1 MLRNLAGLLVV
12 SIAAGD
18 ALMVTRAMKATT
30 IVEVF
35 VTEETLRVE
44 LEIGVADLKAFG
56 NLLPDE
62 LREKLRLAPRPLEKR
77 LSRFFAQDWIVRAGG
92 RPLAARIR
100 EMGGR
105 ARVRRDPIT
114 GAPFGP
120 EGEPVVFVVLEYD
133 LPGRPKTVS
142 FRPPGASASIGF
154 VAYHDGVAVND
165 FRYLSGEETLELDWD
180 DPWYSRFKNR
190 NLRRRFDAPM
200 QAFLYVEPYEVRQEI
215 VFRPKDLQHWVDLG
229 LAGRK
234 TIPVADQE
242 EIKKRAAAFLAGR
255 NPVTVDGKPVEM
267 RLDRIHFIR
276 RSLRKTGVID
286 PPEELAVDSAILGA
300 IFICSTSGLPKEAT
314 MTWELFN
321 ERIQKLP
328 SMATDEAGG
337 MPSIL
342 EPGDAVLRWENFLT
356 NPTIPAMQ
364 KVPLPAGGSFPLVS
378 LVCVAVLIP
387 LLVKRRYWI
396 AAGALACGI
405 VAWPGS
411 SWAPPDDAARAVVAG
426 LLHNTYRA
434 FDKRDEVVVYD
445 RLAQSVAGDLL
456 VEVYLQTRRSIELEN
471 QGGARVKVD
480 SVELLDC
487 TTSPGDGRGFVSQC
501 TWTVSGSVGH
511 WGHTHRRTSRYRAT
525 LRIEPEKGAWKI
537 TGLELL
543 EEARLP

>member
-92 RPLAARIR
+92 RLLAARIR

-286 PPEELAVDSAILGA
+286 PPEELTANSAILGA
-300 IFICSTSGLPKEAT
+300 IFICSTNGLPKEAT
-314 MTWELFN
+314 MTWELFS
-321 ERIQKLP
+321 ERIRKLP

-337 MPSIL
+337 MPGIL
-342 EPGDAVLRWENFLT
+342 EPDDAVLRWENFLT
-356 NPTIPAMQ
+356 HPTIPAMQ
-364 KVPLPAGGSFPLVS
+364 NVPPPAGASFPVVS
-378 LVCVAVLIP
+378 LICVALLIP
-387 LLVKRRYWI
+387 LLVKRWYR
-396 AAGALACGI
+396 AVAGALACGI
-405 VAWPGS
+405 IAWPGAAS
-411 SWAPPDDAARAVVAG
+411 GPPDDAARTVVAG
-426 LLHNTYRA
+426 LLHHTYRA
-434 FDKRDEVVVYD
+434 FDKRDESVVYD

-456 VEVYLQTRRSIELEN
+456 EDVYLQTRRSIELEN

-480 SVELLDC
+480 QVELLDC
-487 TTSPGDGRGFVSQC
+487 ATSPADGGGFVSQC
-501 TWTVSGSVGH
+501 TWNVSGSVGH
-511 WGHTHRRTSRYRAT
+511 WGHTHRRTSRYRANI
-525 LRIEPEKGAWKI
+525 RVEPKNGAWKI